1 MYWFCWC
8 TCLPFRLKTVG
19 LVCRSVI
26 FNEDRSC
33 IFDKWI
39 PGDCRSLLKQP
50 LSCSYNTWRWQLSR
64 WRSDNDAAAALAS
77 PCGGDGGG
85 GSGCNNASLTIYSL
99 SIVVLVVVVFVM
111 VLRRESNSLVA
122 SLDYAA
128 AAFIRHSSF
137 GRGGVCLRVPPGL
150 SILEVSSIE
159 VSRNRRTCSS

>member
-64 WRSDNDAAAALAS
+64 RRRSDNDKAALAW
-77 PCGGDGGG
+77 PCGGDGGCG
-85 GSGCNNASLTIYSL
+85 GGSSGCNNASLTIYNL

-150 SILEVSSIE
+150 SILEVS
-159 VSRNRRTCSS
+159 RNRRTCSS

>member
-1 MYWFCWC
+1 MSA
-8 TCLPFRLKTVG
+8 LPFRLKTVG
-19 LVCRSVI
+19 SVCRSVI

-64 WRSDNDAAAALAS
+64 RRSDNDAAALAS

-85 GSGCNNASLTIYSL
+85 SGCNNASLTIYNL

-150 SILEVSSIE
+150 SILEVS
-159 VSRNRRTCSS
+159 RNRRTCSS